1 MIIIDNFIQ
10 DNVLLEEIQHDKEFF
25 GPNGDFMWW
34 DGWWNSSANTV
45 KKRLIEYIWRHNN
58 PMNSM
63 VISGFEY
70 WTGVY
75 GDGFPNTDLGWHF
88 DKDEEWW
95 KRTGGNKGGE
105 VIQPEIGTVFYPMST
120 EFKGGYLEIQRDNDE
135 VERIEP
141 KFNRLVVF
149 NAGGDKHRVT
159 QVSNGVRYA
168 IAINLW
174 SKVPILAQEG
184 TMKIEVP
191 KSVAAV
197 QLGEKGQ
204 QI

>member
-1 MIIIDNFIQ
+1 MYILDNFVK
-10 DNVLLEEIQHDKEFF
+10 DPVLLEEMQHDKSFF

-34 DGWWNSSANTV
+34 DGWWNSPVNSV
-45 KKRLIEYIWRHNN
+45 KKRLIEYIWRY
-58 PMNSM
+58 NSPTPTM

-88 DKDEEWW
+88 DKDEAWW

-105 VIQPEIGTVFYPMST
+105 LILPLIGTVYYPMST
-120 EFKGGYLEIQRDNDE
+120 EFEGGYLEIERANGE

-149 NAGGDKHRVT
+149 DAGGAKHRVT

-174 SKVPILAQEG
+174 KKVPILAQEG
-184 TMKIEVP
+184 TMKIE
-191 KSVAAV
+191 K
-197 QLGEKGQ
+197 
-204 QI
+204 